1 MAAARLTQQRIAITG
16 AGSGLGRALAL
27 AFARRGWRIAVSDRD
42 LAGAED
48 TLQQV
53 VSAGGSGFV
62 QALDV
67 TRETDFAQLAQ
78 RLQAEWGG
86 VDVLINNAGVATA
99 GTVID
104 SPLSQWQ
111 WVIDINL
118 LGCVRGS
125 HVLAPLL
132 AAQRDGHIVNIASFA
147 GIANPPAMASYNV
160 AKAGV
165 ISLSET
171 LRAEMAPFDVGV
183 SVACPA
189 FFKTRLIETSA
200 AQARESSG
208 GDAAETAAP
217 QMGKI
222 VGKLMDKAQV
232 SAEDVAEDI
241 YAAVM
246 ANRFLVITHPDARR
260 QYHLKRLAPEWFF
273 AMVRRST
280 AAFLSRR

>member
-1 MAAARLTQQRIAITG
+1 MTRLAGQRIAITG
-16 AGSGLGRALAL
+16 AGSGLGRAIAL

-42 LAGAED
+42 LQGAQD
-48 TLQQV
+48 TLTQV
-53 VSAGGSGFV
+53 QAAGGQGFV

-67 TRETDFAQLAQ
+67 TREADFAVLAE

-104 SPLSQWQ
+104 SPLAQWQ
-111 WVIDINL
+111 WVLDINL

-125 HVLAPLL
+125 RVLAPLL
-132 AAQRDGHIVNIASFA
+132 AAQRDGHIVNVASFA

-189 FFKTRLIETSA
+189 FFKTRLMETSQ
-200 AQARESSG
+200 AQAQETAAE
-208 GDAAETAAP
+208 DAADALAP

-222 VGKLMDKAQV
+222 VGKLMDKASV
-232 SAEDVAEDI
+232 TAEDVAEDI
-241 YAAVM
+241 ARAVLG
-246 ANRFLVITHPDARR
+246 NRFLVITHPDARR
-260 QYHLKRLAPEWFF
+260 QYHLKRLAPEMFF